1 MYTGAKRHILG
12 ETGRTALQRSR
23 FRYEGLQESDVAG
36 RGVGM
41 ENTVHLK
48 KVWEDAGVWVLAFA
62 VEENSCRLVYQNGD
76 TVAGCPVWQGDFFD
90 ILEHAGEAD
99 ALRQAIIGKDSW
111 EAPLFCHIRDRVY
124 SAIPFNQSGLRICIM
139 QDTTAYQRENQRRMD
154 EAVMANRAK
163 TSFLSEISHD
173 IRTPMNAIVGMTE
186 IAMMQER
193 VPKRI
198 ADCLDKIKTASDHMM
213 SLLNEVLDMSRIE
226 SGKVVLQPEE
236 IDLADL
242 LHEILIVVKAQAD
255 GACVDFGLE
264 IGKMERENVWVDG
277 VRLKQICLNL
287 LSNAVKFTPK
297 GGSVGMFWEVL
308 KDKDPDFVELYVRVQ
323 DTGMGM
329 SEQFLS
335 RIFTPFEREQNTTI
349 SKIQGT
355 GLGMAITKNLTEMM
369 GGRIAVQ
376 SKQGEG
382 TCFEIWIPLKAGEEC
397 EDVRKVALRH
407 KRVLVL
413 DGDCTRADNLAQM
426 LEGFGM
432 EADLARD
439 VGQAA
444 DFMNGA
450 MFAEWDYFAFL
461 TVEKVE
467 GVEMVLFLQEIR
479 SRFGNGLPIVLLS
492 ESDWSQIE
500 YLFTSSGVDAFV
512 PLPLFAN
519 RLLAELYGFTEEGKE
534 EKKMAQGQGDCDFC
548 GRKILLVEDNEINR
562 EIAVELLG
570 VYGMD
575 IETAEN
581 GMEAVEFFERSA
593 PFSLDMIL
601 MDVQM
606 PVLDGLG
613 ATQAIR
619 RLDRPD
625 AQTVPIVAMTANAFM
640 EDIQRSLDAGMN
652 GHLSKPLD
660 LDQMRDCLK
669 RFLGR
674 ESA

>member
-1 MYTGAKRHILG
+1 
-12 ETGRTALQRSR
+12 
-23 FRYEGLQESDVAG
+23 
-36 RGVGM
+36 M
-41 ENTVHLK
+41 ENAVNLQKT
-48 KVWEDAGVWVLAFA
+48 WEKAGVWVLAFA
-62 VEENSCRLVYQNGD
+62 VEENTCRLVYQNGD
-76 TVAGCPVWQGDFFD
+76 TVAGCPAWQEDFFD
-90 ILEHAGEAD
+90 ILEQAGEAD
-99 ALRQAIIGKDSW
+99 ALRRAIVNQENW
-111 EAPLFCHIRDRVY
+111 EAPLFCHIQDRVY
-124 SAIPFNQSGLRICIM
+124 SAVPFDQSGLRICIM
-139 QDTTAYQRENQRRMD
+139 QDATAYYRENQQRME

-186 IAMMQER
+186 IAMMQEC

-198 ADCLDKIKTASDHMM
+198 EDCLDKIKTASDHMM

-255 GACVDFGLE
+255 GARVDFGLQ

-287 LSNAVKFTPK
+287 LSNAVKFTPE
-297 GGSVGMFWEVL
+297 GGNVRMFWEVL
-308 KDKDPDFVELYVRVQ
+308 KDKNPDFVELYVRVQ

-329 SEQFLS
+329 SEEFLS
-335 RIFTPFEREQNTTI
+335 RIFTPFEREQSTTI

-369 GGRIAVQ
+369 GGRITVH

-397 EDVRKVALRH
+397 EDVRKVALQH

-413 DGDCTRADNLAQM
+413 DGDCGRADSLAQM
-426 LEGFGM
+426 LQGFGM
-432 EADLARD
+432 EADLAKD
-439 VGQAA
+439 AQQAA
-444 DFMNGA
+444 DFMNEA
-450 MFAEWDYFAFL
+450 VFAEWDYFAFL

-519 RLLAELYGFTEEGKE
+519 RLLAELYGFTEAGKAANNT
-534 EKKMAQGQGDCDFC
+534 AQNQEDSDFS
-548 GRKILLVEDNEINR
+548 GRKLLLVEDNEINR

-570 VYGMD
+570 IYGMD

-581 GMEAVEFFERSA
+581 GMEAVELFERSA
-593 PFSLDMIL
+593 PFSLDLIL

-619 RLDRPD
+619 RLNRPD
-625 AQTVPIVAMTANAFM
+625 AQTVPIVAMTANAFI

-660 LDQMRDCLK
+660 LEQMRDCLK

-674 ESA
+674 ESV